1 MAEIQHKN
9 PVTSVRLPEPTRTQ
23 IDELAAKWNTSMATI
38 ITVAIDRMY
47 REEIKIMK
55 EIKVGTTN
63 DLHLYA
69 VEADGRYYPL
79 NKADLKFER
88 PDAKI
93 FYDSGIYPSITL
105 EELPQYIC
113 DKARDFSVASE

>member
-1 MAEIQHKN
+1 MATPN
-9 PVTSVRLPEPTRTQ
+9 FSALLPDIALNELNELTKALGINRTQ
-23 IDELAAKWNTSMATI
+23 VVIR
-38 ITVAIDRMY
+38 AIHNLHQQ
-47 REEIKIMK
+47 EIKTMK
-55 EIKVGTTN
+55 QIKVGTTN

-79 NKADLKFER
+79 TKSDLNFES

-93 FYDSGIYPSITL
+93 FYDSGIYPGITL

-113 DKARDFSVASE
+113 DKAKAM